1 MFELLYLPALK
12 GDLMHKLLSTVMLAL
27 LLSGCAKDDRA
38 KQASNLL
45 NVMTH
50 VAKDEYEAAP
60 TPVDKDAVATE
71 YFKQA
76 PQFTQ
81 GLDDYMHDRQPATI
95 DVPVPAP
102 APAPAPEV
110 RALPGTAK
118 QPTCVKGGG

>member
-1 MFELLYLPALK
+1 MRKRKLFPALI
-12 GDLMHKLLSTVMLAL
+12 LVLLV
-27 LLSGCAKDDRA
+27 SGCAKDDRA

-45 NVMTH
+45 NQMTH

-81 GLDDYMHDRQPATI
+81 GLDDYMHGRPPTTI
-95 DVPVPAP
+95 DVPTPAP
-102 APAPAPEV
+102 APATPPAV
-110 RALPGTAK
+110 QSLPNTAK
-118 QPTCVKGGG
+118 KPVCPSGM